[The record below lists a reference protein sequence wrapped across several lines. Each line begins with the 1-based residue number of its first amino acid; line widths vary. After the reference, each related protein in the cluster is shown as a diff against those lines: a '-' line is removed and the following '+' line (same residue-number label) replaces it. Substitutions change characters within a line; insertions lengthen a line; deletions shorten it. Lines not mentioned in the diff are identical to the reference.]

1 MAPVGWCRSGFPVE
15 HCARMSDLKDLV
27 RSGLD
32 EVGLAVSPEAA
43 GKLAA
48 FAVLLARWAPRT
60 NLTGHREPEA
70 ILRRLVLD
78 AAALWKA
85 LPEAASVVDLGSGAG
100 IPGLPVAILAP
111 EVQVLLVEAR
121 LRRHHFQRAA
131 RRQLGLENVS
141 LRRGRIESLEPEP
154 AELVVAQAVA
164 APERVLRWMLP
175 WARAGGWLAIPGSE
189 QAPEPLAEAR
199 WASERVADARI
210 VRYRVPLAGPERT
223 IWLAR
228 RPEP

>member
-1 MAPVGWCRSGFPVE
+1 MAELR
-15 HCARMSDLKDLV
+15 DLV
-27 RSGLD
+27 RGGLD
-32 EVGLAVSPEAA
+32 ELGLAVSPEAA

-48 FAVLLARWAPRT
+48 FAALLARWAPRT
-60 NLTGHREPEA
+60 NLTGHREPEE

-85 LPEAASVVDLGSGAG
+85 LPGAASMVDLGSGAG
-100 IPGLPVAILAP
+100 VPGLPIAILAP
-111 EVQVLLVEAR
+111 DVQVLLVEAR

-131 RRQLGLENVS
+131 RRELGLENVS

-154 AELVVAQAVA
+154 ADLVVAQAVA
-164 APERVLRWMLP
+164 APQRVLPWMLP

-189 QAPEPLAEAR
+189 QAPEPLAEAGL
-199 WASERVADARI
+199 AAERVAEARI
-210 VRYRVPLAGPERT
+210 VRYRVPLDGPERT
-223 IWLAR
+223 VWLAR